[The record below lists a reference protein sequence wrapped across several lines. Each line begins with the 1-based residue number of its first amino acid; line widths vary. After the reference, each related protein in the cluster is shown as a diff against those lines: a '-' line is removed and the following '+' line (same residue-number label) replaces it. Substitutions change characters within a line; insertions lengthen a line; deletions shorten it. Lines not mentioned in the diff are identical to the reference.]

1 MTNIDELRQR
11 AMETRIKFLNRL
23 ITEEEAIAELKEYID
38 AFNKMSIEKAKKY
51 GVRPMKMNARKYLR
65 MKIDLRKL

>member
-1 MTNIDELRQR
+1 MNDMDELRKQ

-23 ITEEEAIAELKEYID
+23 ITEEEAIKELKEYID
-38 AFNKMSIEKAKKY
+38 AFNAISIEKAKKY

-65 MKIDLRKL
+65 LKMDLRKP